1 MLSGIGL
8 DLVTAVE
15 TRSDPTRRDALRNH
29 VASQIEPLVR
39 NAAPNSD
46 EQLQLARI
54 YAQLSITPEQINFV
68 RQMRDGQLPG
78 LAVDRDLRWF
88 FTIILTERGAISRA
102 EIDETLA
109 SDKSFA
115 GELSYAE
122 ALASIPDA
130 TNKAETWKQLL
141 DTELSTSMREVTLRG
156 FMRARHADL
165 LAEYVDPYFDS
176 LLTIW
181 ENPSFE
187 VASKNVKM
195 LYPTYI
201 ISQESLDKTDAWLNG
216 VGKDAPVVLRRL
228 VSEGRDSLARALRIQ
243 MKDIASA

>member
-1 MLSGIGL
+1 
-8 DLVTAVE
+8 
-15 TRSDPTRRDALRNH
+15 
-29 VASQIEPLVR
+29 
-39 NAAPNSD
+39 
-46 EQLQLARI
+46 
-54 YAQLSITPEQINFV
+54 
-68 RQMRDGQLPG
+68 
-78 LAVDRDLRWF
+78 
-88 FTIILTERGAISRA
+88 
-102 EIDETLA
+102 
-109 SDKSFA
+109 
-115 GELSYAE
+115 
-122 ALASIPDA
+122 
-130 TNKAETWKQLL
+130 
-141 DTELSTSMREVTLRG
+141 
-156 FMRARHADL
+156 MRARHADL